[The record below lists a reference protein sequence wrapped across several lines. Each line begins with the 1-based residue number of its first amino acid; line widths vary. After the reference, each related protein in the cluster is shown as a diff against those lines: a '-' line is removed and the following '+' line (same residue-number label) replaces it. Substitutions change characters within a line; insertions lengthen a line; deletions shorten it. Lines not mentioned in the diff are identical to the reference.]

1 MNQKLATSP
10 GTLYLVA
17 TPIGNLQDMTFRAVE
32 TLKMVDFILAEDT
45 RHAKTLLTAFQIQ
58 KPVRSFH
65 AHNEEGLAPAILER
79 IQQGAHVA
87 LISDAG
93 TPLIQ
98 DPGFPLVKLAA
109 NANIPIVP
117 LPGAC
122 AFITALCASGVACD
136 RFLFAGFLPAKA
148 SARQAQLEALKT
160 QANTLIFYESTHR
173 ILDTLET
180 IRTVFGEDYAFVLA
194 KELTKTFEQF
204 LRGNVA
210 TMLTFFHADP
220 AHKKGEFVLIL
231 PPVADKIETSED
243 EKLLSVLL
251 KALPLKQA
259 VIVAEQLSPSPRNA
273 LYQLALKIKS

>member
-1 MNQKLATSP
+1 MHQKLATSP
-10 GTLYLVA
+10 GTLYIVA
-17 TPIGNLQDMTFRAVE
+17 TPIGNLQDMTFRAIE

-58 KPVRSFH
+58 TPVRSFH
-65 AHNEEGLAPAILER
+65 AHNETGLSPAMLER
-79 IQQGAHVA
+79 LQQGMNVA

-109 NANIPIVP
+109 NANIPVVP
-117 LPGAC
+117 IPGAC

-148 SARQAQLEALKT
+148 SARLAHLEALKT
-160 QANTLIFYESTHR
+160 QACTLIFYESTHR
-173 ILDTLET
+173 ILDALET
-180 IRTVFGEDYAFVLA
+180 IQTVFGEDYVFVIA
-194 KELTKTFEQF
+194 KELTKTFEQII
-204 LRGNVA
+204 RGNVA
-210 TMLTFFHADP
+210 TMLAYFEADP
-220 AHKKGEFVLIL
+220 AHKKGEFVIIL
-231 PPVADKIETSED
+231 PPLTDKIETSDD

-259 VIVAEQLSPSPRNA
+259 VSIAEELSASSKNA
-273 LYQLALKIKS
+273 LYQLALKLKS